1 MGSRVANGDMPGKGY
16 IAALQRV
23 IGELHRCSSLHIE
36 TVWVHET
43 FLGKS
48 VWHGNVEV
56 FLLSGHP
63 RAEKCYAWTQPL
75 GRKSKRVRFFA
86 VLGTT
91 VIKTALDAVK
101 MAHLAASGSLIN
113 DFSKLGTRDD
123 NPRA

>member
-1 MGSRVANGDMPGKGY
+1 MGSRVANSSNAGKEY

-23 IGELHRCSSLHIE
+23 IAELHGCSSLHIE

-48 VWHGNVEV
+48 IWHGNVEV

-63 RAEKCYAWTQPL
+63 RAEMCYAWTQPL
-75 GRKSKRVRFFA
+75 VRKSKRVRFFA
-86 VLGTT
+86 VLATS
-91 VIKTALDAVK
+91 VIKTPLDAVK

-113 DFSKLGTRDD
+113 DFSKLGIRDD

>member
-1 MGSRVANGDMPGKGY
+1 
-16 IAALQRV
+16 
-23 IGELHRCSSLHIE
+23 LHVE

-56 FLLSGHP
+56 FLLAGHP
-63 RAEKCYAWTQPL
+63 RAEKCYAWTQSL
-75 GRKSKRVRFFA
+75 GRRSKRVRFFA

-91 VIKTALDAVK
+91 IIKTALDAVR
-101 MAHLAASGSLIN
+101 MAHLAPTGALVN
-113 DFSKLGTRDD
+113 DFSKLGKRDD